1 MYFNTL
7 GCGVAVS
14 HIDLSLLALED
25 YLRVLTLSLDDDLLF
40 GCRRECDRVFAGV
53 QVAAVEAERQG
64 GGGRPHMEE
73 FAAVQRL
80 DVRWKHHGGC
90 VYSPSYA

>member
-1 MYFNTL
+1 M
-7 GCGVAVS
+7 S

-40 GCRRECDRVFAGV
+40 GCRGERDRVFAGV
-53 QVAAVEAERQG
+53 QVAALEAERQG
-64 GGGRPHMEE
+64 GGGGPHMEE

-80 DVRWKHHGGC
+80 DVRWKHYGGC